1 MDTDHRPLPGLELDD
16 PELDEML
23 PETGV
28 GILSMSADGVPYG
41 VPLSFGYD
49 GDALY
54 SVFLGATAALRK
66 ETYADQSD
74 TASFAAI
81 DVGPDGAWRSV
92 IVSGPL
98 DRIAPERW
106 DDAREAMLDN
116 AYQSDLLAEPERVGA
131 RRSGAVGSRRR
142 AVTAVYRAVGVS
154 PSPTVFITWSA
165 AEAANP
171 RATSSRSS
179 SVSPDSRSSS
189 SGVKPALTGRPA
201 GGRTATV
208 AWGPLL
214 PYESSDP
221 TAYPSGRYVWVR
233 ETMPAT
239 AVRSWR
245 TCAVERS
252 TSSGW
257 PASTTPG
264 APAYGLFPFMK

>member
-28 GILSMSADGVPYG
+28 GILSMGADGVPYG

-116 AYQSDLLAEPERVGA
+116 AYQSDLLAEHESQASPNVWALDVREQ
-131 RRSGAVGSRRR
+131 SG
-142 AVTAVYRAVGVS
+142 RAVGQ
-154 PSPTVFITWSA
+154 
-165 AEAANP
+165 
-171 RATSSRSS
+171 
-179 SVSPDSRSSS
+179 
-189 SGVKPALTGRPA
+189 
-201 GGRTATV
+201 
-208 AWGPLL
+208 
-214 PYESSDP
+214 
-221 TAYPSGRYVWVR
+221 
-233 ETMPAT
+233 
-239 AVRSWR
+239 
-245 TCAVERS
+245 
-252 TSSGW
+252 
-257 PASTTPG
+257 
-264 APAYGLFPFMK
+264 